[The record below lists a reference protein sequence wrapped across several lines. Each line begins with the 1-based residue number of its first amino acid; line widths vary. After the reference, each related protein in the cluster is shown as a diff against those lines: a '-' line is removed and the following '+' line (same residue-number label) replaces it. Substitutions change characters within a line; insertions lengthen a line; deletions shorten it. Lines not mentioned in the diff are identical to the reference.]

1 MLELEESSDLPHQEM
16 IAVLHPDEKESGWAM
31 PVINTPLNTSN
42 HSRIEE
48 CNERRV
54 SLTNVARIQFKPISK
69 PRSRPTSRIRCSS
82 RARNSLNSSM
92 SESSASM
99 NALHTPQVVSSNS
112 SFTIDHSPMI
122 NPVVRNTSP
131 LPIRDIPTHPRTTPG
146 RRRRL
151 RDSSSLAAACF
162 DIEEDEKEM
171 DFLQYKAFHILLSEI
186 ISIEKH
192 ESASNSKSGGVFFV
206 NTQNNGFLQIT
217 PESKHAQGV
226 FLAFLKASVSEN
238 VFKAQNDDAQV
249 LKSVVSTSQD
259 SFDMQKFEANAVK
272 KRFQNES
279 IWDKM
284 KRRSARISNR
294 FQESKYFSCTSICFQ
309 RNLF

>member
-1 MLELEESSDLPHQEM
+1 M

-42 HSRIEE
+42 HKREE
-48 CNERRV
+48 CAEKGLN
-54 SLTNVARIQFKPISK
+54 LTNMARIQFNPISK

-99 NALHTPQVVSSNS
+99 NATHTPQVVSSNS

-131 LPIRDIPTHPRTTPG
+131 LPIRDIPTHPKSTP

-162 DIEEDEKEM
+162 DIEEDEKDM
-171 DFLQYKAFHILLSEI
+171 DFLQYKAFHIFLSEI
-186 ISIEKH
+186 ISIEQQK
-192 ESASNSKSGGVFFV
+192 SASNSKSAGVFFV
-206 NTQNNGFLQIT
+206 NTENNGFLQII
-217 PESKHAQGV
+217 PESKHANGV
-226 FLAFLKASVSEN
+226 LLAFLKASVSEN
-238 VFKAQNDDAQV
+238 VFKTGDDDAHV

-272 KRFQNES
+272 SRFQNES

-294 FQESKYFSCTSICFQ
+294 FQESKYYTCASCCF
-309 RNLF
+309 

>member
-1 MLELEESSDLPHQEM
+1 MELEESSDLPQQEM
-16 IAVLHPDEKESGWAM
+16 IAVLHPDEKESGWAS
-31 PVINTPLNTSN
+31 VINTPLSTSN
-42 HSRIEE
+42 NRREE
-48 CNERRV
+48 CTEGGG
-54 SLTNVARIQFKPISK
+54 SLTNMARIQFKPITK

-99 NALHTPQVVSSNS
+99 NNSTHTPQVVSSNS

-131 LPIRDIPTHPRTTPG
+131 LPIRDIPTHPRTTP

-151 RDSSSLAAACF
+151 CDSSSLAAACF
-162 DIEEDEKEM
+162 DIDENENDL

-192 ESASNSKSGGVFFV
+192 ESALNSKSAGDFFI

-217 PESKHAQGV
+217 PESKHAHGV

-238 VFKAQNDDAQV
+238 VFKARDDDAQV

-272 KRFQNES
+272 SRFQNES

-294 FQESKYFSCTSICFQ
+294 FQESEYFSCTSFCFQ